1 MRRRNFSLCRSV
13 PWARMVAAAKV
24 RMPAL
29 ATPTA
34 PMRWNSSSTTALKAT
49 GRSRPY
55 HCLGQCG
62 TPQPDSAS
70 LLRHSTSPSSGFQL
84 ASSHARTSARTEL
97 SVGSSIARPLLVLPV
112 LHHQLAMLV
121 GIAKQDLR
129 AFGALEPEMRVVV
142 PGEADAAMHLHGVNR
157 GLQIGFG
164 GAGLWSRGGGGPGV
178 FPFVAAGAG
187 MVGRAGAGGK
197 EEDERGGG
205 AGGEK
210 GLGAV

>member
-1 MRRRNFSLCRSV
+1 
-13 PWARMVAAAKV
+13 MVAAARV
-24 RMPAL
+24 RTPAL

-34 PMRWNSSSTTALKAT
+34 PMRWNSWSPTALKAT

-62 TPQPDSAS
+62 TPQPASAS
-70 LLRHSTSPSSGFQL
+70 LLRHSTSPRSGFQL

-142 PGEADAAMHLHGVNR
+142 PGEADAAMHLHCVHR

-164 GAGLWSRGGGGPGV
+164 GAGLGERGDGGHVVVVFVERRGGI
-178 FPFVAAGAG
+178 
-187 MVGRAGAGGK
+187 VGRRLRQLDIDQHPGCLVLPPLARAYGAA
-197 EEDERGGG
+197 ELPD
-205 AGGEK
+205 
-210 GLGAV
+210 LP

>member
-62 TPQPDSAS
+62 TPQPESAS

-112 LHHQLAMLV
+112 LHHQLPMLIA
-121 GIAKQDLR
+121 IAKQDLP
-129 AFGALEPEMRVVV
+129 AFAALEPEMRVVV
-142 PGEADAAMHLHGVNR
+142 PGEADAAMHLDRMNGSLQL
-157 GLQIGFG
+157 GLG
-164 GAGLWSRGGGGPGV
+164 GAGFGERGD
-178 FPFVAAGAG
+178 
-187 MVGRAGAGGK
+187 VGHRVVSLLRRRAGT
-197 EEDERGGG
+197 
-205 AGGEK
+205 
-210 GLGAV
+210 